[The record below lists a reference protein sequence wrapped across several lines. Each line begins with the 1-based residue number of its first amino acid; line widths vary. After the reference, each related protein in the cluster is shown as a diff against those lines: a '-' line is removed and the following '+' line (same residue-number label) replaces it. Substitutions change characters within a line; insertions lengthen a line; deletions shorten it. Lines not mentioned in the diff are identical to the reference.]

1 VLVAP
6 APAAA
11 DATAE
16 WDLVALANRA
26 RHQAGLPAFNVLPE
40 LRDIAQRHAERMARE
55 DSVNHNPNLRAEVS
69 AVLPDWEV
77 YGENVGRAST
87 VHAAHEAFFGSDA
100 HRRHLLGG
108 FRYVGMGV
116 VASGG
121 RVWVSQVFVHARPG
135 RPADT
140 RFPVLRVNGGA
151 SVQTAVAVSQHSFPP
166 GASQGVVV
174 ARSEDFADA
183 LAGGPLAGML
193 DGPVLLSPPWGVPED
208 VVAEARRVLAPD
220 GTVYLLGGPRA
231 LAPAVEADF
240 AAAGLGVVRVAGA
253 DRYETATEVA
263 RRVAARPPRL
273 LVASGVSFPD
283 AAAAGAAGAA
293 HGMPILLVDTDRLP
307 DSTVGYLADAPDVP
321 RTVIGGTAVVSDRV
335 MAAVGAADRVWGRT
349 RYETAVRVAERWF
362 PGSARLAVADGN
374 SYQEPLVASPLAARA
389 EAPVLLVDPSVSEEV
404 YQNVRARIS
413 RWEEAVVVG
422 GVAEH
427 VLRVLLD

>member
-55 DSVNHNPNLRAEVS
+55 GSVNHNPNLRAEVS

-121 RVWVSQVFVHARPG
+121 RVWVSQVFVHAPPG

-183 LAGGPLAGML
+183 LAELR
-193 DGPVLLSPPWGVPED
+193 VPPWQAGELALVRSLLPSGGRPGEQPRYVVED
-208 VVAEARRVLAPD
+208 RWA
-220 GTVYLLGGPRA
+220 LGG
-231 LAPAVEADF
+231 
-240 AAAGLGVVRVAGA
+240 
-253 DRYETATEVA
+253 
-263 RRVAARPPRL
+263 RR
-273 LVASGVSFPD
+273 
-283 AAAAGAAGAA
+283 
-293 HGMPILLVDTDRLP
+293 T
-307 DSTVGYLADAPDVP
+307 
-321 RTVIGGTAVVSDRV
+321 GGR
-335 MAAVGAADRVWGRT
+335 
-349 RYETAVRVAERWF
+349 
-362 PGSARLAVADGN
+362 
-374 SYQEPLVASPLAARA
+374 
-389 EAPVLLVDPSVSEEV
+389 
-404 YQNVRARIS
+404 
-413 RWEEAVVVG
+413 
-422 GVAEH
+422 
-427 VLRVLLD
+427 